1 MDSLNKLF
9 IDNLAVFLIIFGLWL
24 VFLTILFLRYANHY
38 NNLTKDAKEKDLTS
52 ILEEIAAKI
61 GASEKKFERIDKA
74 ITDIVGKNRS
84 HLQKF
89 ALVRFNP
96 FLDQGGDQ
104 SFAIALLDEGNDG
117 VVISNL
123 HSRDYSRIYAKP
135 VKAGRPEKY
144 QFSKEEE
151 EAVLKAKNK
160 K

>member
-9 IDNLAVFLIIFGLWL
+9 TDNLAVFLIIFGLWL
-24 VFLTILFLRYANHY
+24 AFITILLWRYVSHY
-38 NNLTKDAKEKDLTS
+38 NNLTRDAKEKDLTS
-52 ILEEIAAKI
+52 ILEEIATKI
-61 GASEKKFERIDKA
+61 GASERKFEKIDKA
-74 ITDIVGKNRS
+74 ITDIVGKNKS

-96 FLDQGGDQ
+96 FSDQGGDQ
-104 SFAIALLDEGNDG
+104 SFAVALLDDGNDG

-135 VKAGRPEKY
+135 VKAGQSEKY